1 MRKKGKGQALIVALI
16 AAAAAI
22 VLYSLIFKLF
32 RWQHYLIA
40 AAVALLVGRV
50 AFIMA
55 QGLDTTREAPAQQ
68 PIPKTGDSA
77 VDSLVEKGQEMLAQ
91 IRRENDLIPDAR
103 LSERMAQLDDVA
115 DRIFRTV
122 AEKPQKAPQIRRFM
136 DYYLPTTLKML
147 AGYRK
152 MDERQLSGGEAEKTR
167 AQIQE
172 AMDMVVGAFEKQLN
186 TLYQDDMMDI
196 STDID
201 VLETLLRQDGLVEVE
216 NPSEYMLSGKPEGAS
231 GSVVACSME
240 GTRPI
245 LLEVQALVCHSNFG
259 IPRRTAAGTDFNRV
273 NLLMAVLEKRLGLKL
288 GDCDA
293 YVNIAGGI
301 KMNEPAIDLGIVLAL
316 ISSYKDKPIDEKTIC
331 FGEVGLSGEVRAVN
345 MAEQRV
351 QEAKKLGFEVCIL
364 PEVCRKSMTEVKG
377 IRLVGVSNLLD
388 AMNYLK

>member
-1 MRKKGKGQALIVALI
+1 MRKKGKGQALVVALI

-55 QGLDTTREAPAQQ
+55 QGLDTTKEAPAQQ

-201 VLETLLRQDGLVEVE
+201 VLETLLRQDGLVG
-216 NPSEYMLSGKPEGAS
+216 SGLREDKRE
-231 GSVVACSME
+231 
-240 GTRPI
+240 
-245 LLEVQALVCHSNFG
+245 
-259 IPRRTAAGTDFNRV
+259 
-273 NLLMAVLEKRLGLKL
+273 EK
-288 GDCDA
+288 
-293 YVNIAGGI
+293 
-301 KMNEPAIDLGIVLAL
+301 
-316 ISSYKDKPIDEKTIC
+316 
-331 FGEVGLSGEVRAVN
+331 
-345 MAEQRV
+345 
-351 QEAKKLGFEVCIL
+351 
-364 PEVCRKSMTEVKG
+364 
-377 IRLVGVSNLLD
+377 
-388 AMNYLK
+388 

>member
-55 QGLDTTREAPAQQ
+55 QGLDTTKEAPAQQ

-201 VLETLLRQDGLVEVE
+201 VLETLLRQDGLVDNGLHEDKRE
-216 NPSEYMLSGKPEGAS
+216 
-231 GSVVACSME
+231 
-240 GTRPI
+240 
-245 LLEVQALVCHSNFG
+245 
-259 IPRRTAAGTDFNRV
+259 
-273 NLLMAVLEKRLGLKL
+273 EK
-288 GDCDA
+288 
-293 YVNIAGGI
+293 
-301 KMNEPAIDLGIVLAL
+301 
-316 ISSYKDKPIDEKTIC
+316 
-331 FGEVGLSGEVRAVN
+331 
-345 MAEQRV
+345 
-351 QEAKKLGFEVCIL
+351 
-364 PEVCRKSMTEVKG
+364 
-377 IRLVGVSNLLD
+377 
-388 AMNYLK
+388 